1 MTAVP
6 TDAVPTDAVPTDG
19 VPVSQVG
26 MTPRRQLT
34 LAVAACAAAAGVAL
48 YAASR
53 TWLVEVVARPEP
65 LPALTT
71 GRTGGSLVPLLPA
84 LALVALAGAGG
95 LLATRRTARIAV
107 AVLIA
112 SVGLSIP
119 AILFGLLSRPGVAV
133 GWVVVA
139 MAAGPAV
146 AGVGLLAARRGG
158 SWPTM
163 GSRYEVRGSVE
174 DCADIPSE
182 IDWRQVKGGPGG
194 RGQLADRTEEI
205 SRTGRGGAADLWD
218 ALDRGKDP
226 TME

>member
-1 MTAVP
+1 
-6 TDAVPTDAVPTDG
+6 
-19 VPVSQVG
+19 

-34 LAVAACAAAAGVAL
+34 LAVAVCAAAAGVVL

-95 LLATRRTARIAV
+95 LLATRRTARVAV

-112 SVGLSIP
+112 LVGLGIP

-146 AGVGLLAARRGG
+146 AGVGVLATRRGG

-163 GSRYEVRGSVE
+163 GSRYEVRGSMRGQIDTPHDI
-174 DCADIPSE
+174 DCG
-182 IDWRQVKGGPGG
+182 QGKTGPVG
-194 RGQLADRTEEI
+194 RGQSADRTAEI
-205 SRTGRGGAADLWD
+205 GRTGRDGAAGLWD
-218 ALDRGKDP
+218 ALDRGEDP
-226 TME
+226 TMS